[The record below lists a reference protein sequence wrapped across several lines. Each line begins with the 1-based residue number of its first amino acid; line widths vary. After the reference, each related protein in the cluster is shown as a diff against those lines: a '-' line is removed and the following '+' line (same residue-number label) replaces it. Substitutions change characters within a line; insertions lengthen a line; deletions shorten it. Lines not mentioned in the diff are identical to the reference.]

1 MSDTKSSAATTPAT
15 TPANTPATIVG
26 IVGYGGYLPRMRLER
41 SAVTQANAWFAPS
54 LASRKG
60 TRAFANWDE
69 DAITMAVAAARD
81 CLGTSEDRSRIAGVT
96 LASSTLPFVERMN
109 SGIVAEALTLEDDLE
124 TLDVTG
130 SQRAALAALT
140 QACAR
145 ARSASG
151 GGEILVLAADARQ
164 TRPASAA
171 ELEVGDGAA
180 AILVGRGANV
190 LAELLGSGTVSVD
203 FVDHFRPA
211 GEDFDYAWEER
222 WIRDEGVSKLVPQA
236 IERALATAGIAAE
249 QVDTFVFPSTLAKM
263 DQQIAR
269 AVGIRPD
276 ALTDALASGVGDT
289 GVAHPLLLLAHALET
304 ARPGQHVLVAQF
316 GSGAQA
322 LVFRV
327 TDAIGEFRPRV
338 GVSGYLARGVPETS
352 YTKFLSFKGQL
363 GLDKGMRGEQDKK
376 TALTTLYRHRK
387 AILGLVAGKD
397 EATGTVHFP
406 PSRLSITGNAPGV
419 QPVGTPRQDSQRP
432 HKLAERRAKVLSWS
446 AEYLSY
452 HPSPP
457 NHYGQVDFEGGGR
470 ILMEFTDITRGEI
483 DVGTPMEMVFR
494 IKDKDEKRGFTRYF
508 WKATPVRTATA
519 TATDTKEH

>member
-1 MSDTKSSAATTPAT
+1 MSNLRDETKNSGP
-15 TPANTPATIVG
+15 VG
-26 IVGYGGYLPRMRLER
+26 IVGYGGYLPRMRMER
-41 SAVTQANAWFAPS
+41 SAITQANAWFAPQ
-54 LASRKG
+54 LAGKKG

-81 CLGTSEDRSRIAGVT
+81 CLGAGEDRSRVKGVT

-109 SGIVAEALTLEDDLE
+109 SGIVAEALTLDDELE
-124 TLDVTG
+124 TLDLTG
-130 SQRAALAALT
+130 SQRAALAGLSQAL
-140 QACAR
+140 AK
-145 ARSASG
+145 ASSSSGAG
-151 GGEILVLAADARQ
+151 GDILVLAADDRQ
-164 TRPASAA
+164 TCPASAA
-171 ELEVGDGAA
+171 ELDVGDGAA
-180 AILVGRGANV
+180 AILVGRGPGV

-203 FVDHFRPA
+203 FVDHFRVA
-211 GEDFDYAWEER
+211 GEDIDYVWEER
-222 WIRDEGVSKLVPQA
+222 WIRDEGISKLVPQA
-236 IERALATAGIAAE
+236 IKRALATAGVSAE
-249 QVDTFVFPSTLAKM
+249 QIDTFVFPTTLAKM
-263 DQQIAR
+263 DQQLAKTC
-269 AVGIRPD
+269 GIRPD
-276 ALTDALASGVGDT
+276 ALVDGLTSGIGDT
-289 GVAHPLLLLAHALET
+289 GVAHPLLLLAHALEK
-304 ARPGQHVLVAQF
+304 ARPGQHILVAQF

-327 TDAIGEFRPRV
+327 TDAIGKFRPKV
-338 GVSGYLARGVPETS
+338 GVSGYIARGVAETN

-363 GLDKGMRGEQDKK
+363 GLEKGMRGEQDKK

-406 PSRLSITGNAPGV
+406 PSRLSITGNAPGA
-419 QPVGTPRQDSQRP
+419 QPAGTPVQDSQKP
-432 HKLAERRAKVLSWS
+432 HKLAERGARVLSWS

-470 ILMEFTDITRGEI
+470 ILMEFTDITRGEV

-508 WKATPVRTATA
+508 WKATPVRA
-519 TATDTKEH
+519 TATDKKES